1 MRNTVAATLLG
12 FALLLSPAIASA
24 QVETRDRQVIEQVSQ
39 QVLRYTQYTI
49 FDSVSASVENGRAIL
64 TGWVTM
70 PYKKDDIEQRVSRV
84 DGVTAIENA
93 IAVLP
98 VSRSDDELR
107 FRIARAIYGNS
118 SFWQYASM
126 ANPPIHVVVNRGR
139 VTLEGVVN
147 NNIERM
153 LARSLATGFGAFEVT
168 NQLRTDAEVR
178 ESLSSGPSRLGS
190 LSWSNPPD

>member
-1 MRNTVAATLLG
+1 MTNTVAATLLG
-12 FALLLSPAIASA
+12 FALLLSPTIAAA
-24 QVETRDRQVIEQVSQ
+24 QMETRDRRAIEQISQ

-49 FDSVSASVENGRAIL
+49 FDSVSASVENGRVIL

-70 PYKKDDIEQRVSRV
+70 PYKRDDIEQRVRRV

-93 IAVLP
+93 ISVLP
-98 VSRSDDELR
+98 VSQFDDQLR

-126 ANPPIHVVVNRGR
+126 ANPPIHILVNRGR

-147 NNIERM
+147 SNIERM

-178 ESLSSGPSRLGS
+178 EALSSGL
-190 LSWSNPPD
+190 